1 MINSFCVFIVPEFNL
16 FDFNQALSKW
26 QFKPIGENENSTMGF
41 VEFDT
46 HPIVFEK
53 FPFLQD
59 KKMFLYPAHY
69 YKKFIIKKEEKV
81 LSKGIL
87 ENEFEKYIISKYSS
101 VEEYK
106 LKVSKERQLEIKTN
120 FEKEL
125 RKKALCKSSFYHCYI
140 IKNKYG
146 TNYLIVDNSNKNKV
160 AEMLEWIEERVF
172 AIGFRYALTE
182 QSPFDILPQKIK
194 TREDLDKFSFQKR
207 LVAKN
212 KESNEK
218 INIIHDD
225 ILGQNIHNLI
235 DCFSLDIEKVG
246 CEYQDIFK
254 FDFSPNLVF
263 SSFKFIDL
271 KQLEDLNPQFGDDS
285 KGLTMF
291 YIGKMLDDLTDEFGG
306 LQHDLFH

>member
-1 MINSFCVFIVPEFNL
+1 MINSFCVFVVPEFNML
-16 FDFNQALSKW
+16 DFNQALSKW
-26 QFKPIGENENSTMGF
+26 EFKPISENESSTMGF
-41 VEFDT
+41 IQFET
-46 HPIVFEK
+46 HPAVFEK
-53 FPFLQD
+53 MPFLAD
-59 KKMFLYPAHY
+59 KKIFIYPNHY
-69 YKKFIIKKEEKV
+69 YKHFILKKEEKV
-81 LSKGIL
+81 LSRNIVK
-87 ENEFEKYIISKYSS
+87 NEFEKYIINKYQSMT
-101 VEEYK
+101 EFQIKFPKAE
-106 LKVSKERQLEIKTN
+106 QLSIQEN

-125 RKKALCKSSFYHCYI
+125 RKKALCKSSFYRCYI

-160 AEMLEWIEERVF
+160 AEILEWIEERVF

-263 SSFKFIDL
+263 SSFKLIDL
-271 KQLEDLNPQFGDDS
+271 RQLEDLNPQFGDDS
-285 KGLTMF
+285 NSLIMF

>member
-1 MINSFCVFIVPEFNL
+1 MISSFCVFIVPEFNL

-26 QFKPIGENENSTMGF
+26 QFKPIGENESSTMGF
-41 VEFDT
+41 IQFET
-46 HPIVFEK
+46 HPAVFEK
-53 FPFLQD
+53 MPFLAD
-59 KKMFLYPAHY
+59 KKIFIYPNHY
-69 YKKFIIKKEEKV
+69 YKHFILKKEEKV
-81 LSKGIL
+81 LSRNIVK
-87 ENEFEKYIISKYSS
+87 NEFEKYIINKYQSMT
-101 VEEYK
+101 EFQIKFPKAE
-106 LKVSKERQLEIKTN
+106 QLSIQEN

-125 RKKALCKSSFYHCYI
+125 RKKALCKSSFYRCYI

-146 TNYLIVDNSNKNKV
+146 TNYLIVDNSNKDKV
-160 AEMLEWIEERVF
+160 SEILKWIEERVF

-235 DCFSLDIEKVG
+235 DCFYLDIEKVG

-263 SSFKFIDL
+263 SSFKLIDL
-271 KQLEDLNPQFGDDS
+271 RQLEDLNPQFGDDS
-285 KGLTMF
+285 NSLIMF